1 MSVAR
6 QHIQTPIFS
15 IALDPEFNSLQSVNA
30 PEKKFRK
37 RIETMEGARDK
48 GVVSIPDTILSKSMQ
63 SAGAGTIALAFE
75 VYGIHEPYLYDVTAK
90 GYIDE
95 VVERRHAV
103 AHRRGQKNDRAPFAT

>member
-63 SAGAGTIALAFE
+63 SAGAGPDRLGFR
-75 VYGIHEPYLYDVTAK
+75 GL
-90 GYIDE
+90 
-95 VVERRHAV
+95 RH
-103 AHRRGQKNDRAPFAT
+103 P